1 MMSMPVMA
9 QREQRQDDQYKDDGA
24 EMKAMRIKTVG
35 RDAVRSSDIGAVKM
49 RAQQRDDTPHRQGDQ
64 RDPERDVREKA
75 EPAMMPAM
83 TMGMR
88 VPPMA
93 PVPHAAAS
101 ALALPFGI
109 ARRRLLD
116 GEIVPDTDIIFGH
129 ANLLGR

>member
-1 MMSMPVMA
+1 MSMPVMA
-9 QREQRQDDQYKDDGA
+9 EREQRQDDQYKDDSA
-24 EMKAMRIKTVG
+24 EMKAMRMETVG
-35 RDAVRSSDIGAVKM
+35 RDAVRSIDIGAVKM

-75 EPAMMPAM
+75 EPAMMPAIP
-83 TMGMR
+83 MR
-88 VPPMA
+88 VGPMA
-93 PVPHAAAS
+93 PVAHGIAS
-101 ALALPFGI
+101 ALAFGI